1 MDFVRFIFGA
11 MTGIMRGFKAPYVL
25 IAVVMATA
33 AACYM
38 MIHPH
43 LGVEKA
49 AYGFAAILAGGF
61 GTKALLAVMIRALKT
76 AIAYDGSG
84 LDSADGGYHGH
95 RCRRVQGRRC

>member
-1 MDFVRFIFGA
+1 
-11 MTGIMRGFKAPYVL
+11 
-25 IAVVMATA
+25 
-33 AACYM
+33 M

-76 AIAYDGSG
+76 V
-84 LDSADGGYHGH
+84 LLL
-95 RCRRVQGRRC
+95 